1 MKGSKK
7 KNKNNKIISKLNK
20 KRKRTKKISNKNSK
34 NKSNNINKENDVKK
48 NKLKVFHPINIS
60 YFDTII
66 IDCFP
71 KYNTYNTFIVFNS
84 VDNVTTL
91 IYRTKENSIISYDIV
106 NNKQLIE
113 IKKAH
118 DEEIINF
125 RNFFDSINKRDIII
139 SLSTKDDT
147 IKLWNPATWEC
158 ISNIS
163 GIYRS
168 GILTSA
174 CIFSENNQNYILTS
188 TNSKSNLIKIID
200 FTGKKIKFINDSKN
214 KTYFIDYYYDN
225 NLSKPFVITGNDFF
239 IKSFDYNKN
248 EKYHTYYDKEHDNF
262 EHKRI
267 IIYNSDKITKIIEST
282 LIDGIKIWD
291 FHSGKLLQKIFE
303 PLGTGGKND
312 ICLWN
317 NDYLF
322 VGVGEKMKLV
332 EIKKEKVIKELIGHK
347 GPLTTI
353 KKIVH
358 PKYGECLLSYGL
370 YDTKI
375 FLWTIK
381 ASYLI

>member
-1 MKGSKK
+1 MKGIKK
-7 KNKNNKIISKLNK
+7 KNKINKKNARLNK
-20 KRKRTKKISNKNSK
+20 KRKRTNI
-34 NKSNNINKENDVKK
+34 KSNNNSKIKKKENDLKK
-48 NKLKVFHPINIS
+48 NKLKFFHPINIS

-66 IDCFP
+66 TDCFP
-71 KYNTYNTFIVFNS
+71 VYNTYNTFIVFNS
-84 VDNVTTL
+84 VDNVLTL
-91 IYRTKENSIISYDIV
+91 IYRTEENSIISYDIF
-106 NNKQLIE
+106 NNKKLIE

-118 DEEIINF
+118 DKEIINF
-125 RNFFDSINKRDIII
+125 RHYFDSINKRDIVI
-139 SLSTKDDT
+139 SLSTDDDT
-147 IKLWNPATWEC
+147 IKLWNSATWEC

-188 TNSKSNLIKIID
+188 TDSKTNLIKIID

-225 NLSKPFVITGNDFF
+225 SLSKPFVITGNDFF
-239 IKSFDYNKN
+239 IESFDYKKN
-248 EKYHTYYDKEHDNF
+248 EKYHTYYDKNHDNF
-262 EHKRI
+262 QHERI

-291 FHSGKLLQKIFE
+291 FHSGKMLQTIFE
-303 PLGTGGKND
+303 PLGLGGKYD

-322 VGVGEKMKLV
+322 IGVGEKLKLV
-332 EIKKEKVIKELIGHK
+332 EIKKGKVVKELVRLK
-347 GPLTTI
+347 GPLITI
-353 KKIVH
+353 KKTVH
-358 PKYGECLLSYGL
+358 PKYGECLLFNSL
-370 YDTKI
+370 DDTKI

-381 ASYLI
+381 VSYSI